1 MSCSLC
7 CLCKEGHFVL
17 RGLGV
22 KGRVQS
28 LSSSSGSSSSSVVF
42 FSGVEWSGVE

>member
-1 MSCSLC
+1 MVL
-7 CLCKEGHFVL
+7 GHFVL

-28 LSSSSGSSSSSVVF
+28 RGSSSGSSSSVVF
-42 FSGVEWSGVE
+42 FSGVEWSGV